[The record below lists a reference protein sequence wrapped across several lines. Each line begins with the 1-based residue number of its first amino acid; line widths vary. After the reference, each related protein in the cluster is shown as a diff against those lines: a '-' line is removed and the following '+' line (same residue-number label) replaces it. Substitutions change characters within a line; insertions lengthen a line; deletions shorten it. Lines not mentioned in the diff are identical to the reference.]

1 MGKYLYG
8 MFEVWLMVCSWC
20 VYILL
25 CVCVLGRVGKLR
37 GLCLFGFS
45 RLVAVER
52 VLLIEWRYSRVLV
65 YLV

>member
-8 MFEVWLMVCSWC
+8 MFVVWLMVVC

-25 CVCVLGRVGKLR
+25 CVCVCVLGRVGKLR

-45 RLVAVER
+45 RLVAVEK